1 MKEDDGGGLEA
12 EKLPEEVVEVLNK
25 VNLKVEHFDINTDDD
40 DSSEIIKKKEDKLI
54 KKMKGKLNPSSGGPT
69 AQMLEKCFKFDDDD
83 KDGSFYMAEKPT
95 SELKKMYT
103 EKLAS
108 ILVKGNFTITDE
120 DED

>member
-1 MKEDDGGGLEA
+1 MAAASSA
-12 EKLPEEVVEVLNK
+12 EELPEEVVEVLNK
-25 VNLKVEHFDINTDDD
+25 VNLKVEQFNINTDDAD
-40 DSSEIIKKKEDKLI
+40 NSEIIKKKEDSLI
-54 KKMKGKLNPSSGGPT
+54 KKMKTKLNPPSGGPT
-69 AQMLEKCFKFDDDD
+69 KQMLEKCFKFDDDD

-120 DED
+120 DEE

>member
-1 MKEDDGGGLEA
+1 MMMTG
-12 EKLPEEVVEVLNK
+12 
-25 VNLKVEHFDINTDDD
+25 
-40 DSSEIIKKKEDKLI
+40 
-54 KKMKGKLNPSSGGPT
+54 M
-69 AQMLEKCFKFDDDD
+69 
-83 KDGSFYMAEKPT
+83 YMAEKPT